1 MSYGRRPEL
10 LSRHGGVKMLV
21 NVTGAEFL
29 RRVAVGTGAVLRA
42 KVVKVIRVADFGVVG
57 VQTPHLIDNRVVVP
71 VEHPAAA
78 VAVVRMIVFVHFIRR
93 QIIEF
98 K

>member
-1 MSYGRRPEL
+1 
-10 LSRHGGVKMLV
+10 MLV

-29 RRVAVGTGAVLRA
+29 RRIAVGTGAVLRA

-78 VAVVRMIVFVHFIRR
+78 VAVVGVIVFVHFIGR
-93 QIIEF
+93 QVIEF
-98 K
+98 E